1 MPLTFTLG
9 GLCCDKD
16 AAKFYFNTSRRSLA
30 ALAFAGVGEVSPNLA
45 RLWDRVVPVAYGFM
59 LKSHVA
65 EIERNASSTRA
76 TERLSPRI
84 NRFLGL
90 VDHSLRETASSEQLV
105 NHIECGSGFAARRT
119 ERFITGIKIERRLVG
134 RCKDRFAQDC
144 QFQCV
149 ARR

>member
-9 GLCCDKD
+9 GRCCDKD

-30 ALAFAGVGEVSPNLA
+30 ALVFAGVGEVSPNLA
-45 RLWDRVVPVAYGFM
+45 RLWDRVVPVAYGFN
-59 LKSHVA
+59 VA

-84 NRFLGL
+84 DRFLGL
-90 VDHSLRETASSEQLV
+90 VDHSLRETASSEQLA
-105 NHIECGSGFAARRT
+105 NHIECGSGFAARWT

-134 RCKDRFAQDC
+134 RCGDRFAQDW